1 MPKSADA
8 GRRKPVATGGDGFD
22 AAEVHLPAAQ
32 RALVAA
38 VTAAGTPTVAV
49 IVAGRP
55 HGVGS
60 VAGMCDALV
69 YAWYPARPAASRSP
83 ISYSATGSRSAG
95 CRSRS
100 RGPAQCC
107 RSPTTSGS
115 SGRCATS
122 TRKRPPSSRSGPAS
136 GTPRGRWELL
146 SMRRR
151 TAVIRRRTAG
161 WRMRVSLRGCPTPAG
176 AEDRPSSSCTPAY
189 GGRACFPARLC
200 SPASSGSPWARRQR
214 GDPGRDRG
222 GRDPRARP
230 RAGRH
235 GNGRPVALPGPRR

>member
-1 MPKSADA
+1 M
-8 GRRKPVATGGDGFD
+8 ATGGDGFD

-38 VTAAGTPTVAV
+38 VTAAGTRTVAV
-49 IVAGRP
+49 IVAGARTVSDRWP
-55 HGVGS
+55 GCATPSSMPGI
-60 VAGMCDALV
+60 
-69 YAWYPARPAASRSP
+69 PARPAASRSP

-151 TAVIRRRTAG
+151 TAGIRRRTAG

-222 GRDPRARP
+222 GRDPGAQP

-235 GNGRPVALPGPRR
+235 GNGRPVALPGRRR